1 MIYRYSALN
10 VFDWNSYTMVVQ
22 SQTKF
27 DDFIFYMKRIETAPN
42 IITSKTTSKC
52 IRHFYSC
59 VKISVIISLIK
70 ICFDIENHIFR
81 KFESLPFKTHTHVIL
96 FVFHHNWFS
105 KLGFFVTLYFLIFN
119 KDIQRRYKEMG
130 TNFRFIFQSRWRNN
144 FNQIKITFD
153 QFLNLLY
160 NF

>member
-1 MIYRYSALN
+1 MTRKQKHSILLINHRSSIMFVSSMLFVIIICQIVYGKIFGYCHQNCCKQVIIFMIYRYSALN

-59 VKISVIISLIK
+59 VKISVIILSIK

-81 KFESLPFKTHTHVIL
+81 IL
-96 FVFHHNWFS
+96 
-105 KLGFFVTLYFLIFN
+105 KACLL
-119 KDIQRRYKEMG
+119 
-130 TNFRFIFQSRWRNN
+130 
-144 FNQIKITFD
+144 KIVCVCVPS
-153 QFLNLLY
+153 
-160 NF
+160 

>member
-1 MIYRYSALN
+1 
-10 VFDWNSYTMVVQ
+10 MVVQ

-81 KFESLPFKTHTHVIL
+81 KFESLPFKTHTYVIL
-96 FVFHHNWFS
+96 FVFHLAVHLHHPSIHFPPYFATTFYAQLIIILFVFGNHFCIYSVCFVWFVPWYRRCS
-105 KLGFFVTLYFLIFN
+105 WI
-119 KDIQRRYKEMG
+119 IQ
-130 TNFRFIFQSRWRNN
+130 S
-144 FNQIKITFD
+144 
-153 QFLNLLY
+153 
-160 NF
+160 